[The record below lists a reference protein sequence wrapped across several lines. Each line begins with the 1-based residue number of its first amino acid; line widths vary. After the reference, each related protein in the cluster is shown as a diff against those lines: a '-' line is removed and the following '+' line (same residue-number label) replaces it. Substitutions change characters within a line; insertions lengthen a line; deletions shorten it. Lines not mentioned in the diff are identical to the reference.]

1 MPCAEPVD
9 PARGVRALKP
19 IALRHSGMDFW
30 NPYRA
35 LAPAQQ
41 RLIGAASVVAVILFW
56 AALSASGLLSKNQLP
71 SPLSVAQAMSYLAWY
86 EGNSA
91 LALATAWSVGR
102 VATASLLVMLV
113 GIPLGVLMGA
123 SPKLNA
129 VFSPLIDPFRSAP
142 VAALLPIMVMWFGIG
157 EFMKIA
163 FLFVGSIV
171 YLTPLVRDAVRA
183 VPEEYLIAA
192 KDIGAT
198 PWECITKVLVPLAM
212 PRIMDAVIVGVSVSW
227 TYITVA
233 EYVNAQE
240 GLGQLIANARRLS
253 AMDQVFAGIIVIIAV
268 ALLTYQSLMWL
279 KKRFFRWETKG

>member
-1 MPCAEPVD
+1 
-9 PARGVRALKP
+9 
-19 IALRHSGMDFW
+19 MDFW

-35 LAPAQQ
+35 LDPGQQ
-41 RLIGAASVVAVILFW
+41 RWIGFASVAAVLLLW
-56 AALSASGLLSKNQLP
+56 TALSVSGLLSKNQLP
-71 SPLSVAQAMSYLAWY
+71 SPMAVAQALGYLGWY
-86 EGNSA
+86 EGKSA
-91 LALATAWSVGR
+91 LAVATLWSVGR
-102 VATASLLVMLV
+102 VATASLLVVLV
-113 GIPLGVLMGA
+113 GVPLGVLMGA
-123 SPKLNA
+123 SPRLNA

-183 VPEEYLIAA
+183 VPEQYLVAA

-198 PWECITKVLVPLAM
+198 PWECITRVLVPLAM

-253 AMDQVFAGIIVIIAV
+253 ATDQVFAGIIVIIGV
-268 ALLTYQSLMWL
+268 ALLTYQALMWL
-279 KKRFFRWETKG
+279 KGRFFRWETKA

>member
-1 MPCAEPVD
+1 MTE
-9 PARGVRALKP
+9 
-19 IALRHSGMDFW
+19 FW

-35 LAPAQQ
+35 LPAREQ
-41 RLIGAASVVAVILFW
+41 RLLGLGSVLAVLVAW
-56 AALSASGLLSKNQLP
+56 AALSASGWFSKNQLP
-71 SPLSVAQAMSYLAWY
+71 SPWAVAEALAYLGWY
-86 EGNSA
+86 EGKSQLLSA
-91 LALATAWSVGR
+91 TLWSVGR
-102 VATASLLVMLV
+102 VAVASLLVIV
-113 GIPLGVLMGA
+113 IGIPLGVLMGA
-123 SPKLNA
+123 SPRVNA
-129 VFSPLIDPFRSAP
+129 ALSPLIDPFRSAP

-171 YLTPLVRDAVRA
+171 YLTPLVRDAIRA
-183 VPEEYLIAA
+183 VPEGYLVSA

-198 PWECITKVLVPLAM
+198 QWECVSKVLIPLAM
-212 PRIMDAVIVGVSVSW
+212 PRIMDAIIVGVSVSW

-268 ALLTYQSLMWL
+268 ALLTYQGLMAL
-279 KKRFFRWETKG
+279 KRALYKWETKE

>member
-1 MPCAEPVD
+1 
-9 PARGVRALKP
+9 
-19 IALRHSGMDFW
+19 MDFW

-35 LAPAQQ
+35 LAPSQQ
-41 RLIGAASVVAVILFW
+41 RWIGLASVATVLLLW
-56 AALSASGLLSKNQLP
+56 SALSASGLLSKNQLP
-71 SPLSVAQAMSYLAWY
+71 SPLAVAQALAYLGWY
-86 EGNSA
+86 EGKSA
-91 LALATAWSVGR
+91 LAVATMWSVGR
-102 VATASLLVMLV
+102 VATASALVMLV

-123 SPKLNA
+123 SPKVNA

-171 YLTPLVRDAVRA
+171 YLTPLVRDAIRA
-183 VPEEYLIAA
+183 VPEEYLVAA

-198 PWECITKVLVPLAM
+198 QFECITKVLVPLAM

-253 AMDQVFAGIIVIIAV
+253 ATDQVFAGIIVIIGV
-268 ALLTYQSLMWL
+268 ALLTYQALMWF
-279 KKRFFRWETKG
+279 KRRFFKWETAA

>member
-1 MPCAEPVD
+1 
-9 PARGVRALKP
+9 
-19 IALRHSGMDFW
+19 MDFW
-30 NPYRA
+30 NPYRT
-35 LAPAQQ
+35 LEPARQ
-41 RLIGAASVVAVILFW
+41 RLIGAGSVAAVIVFW
-56 AALSASGLLSKNQLP
+56 AALAASGLLSKNQLP
-71 SPLSVAQAMSYLAWY
+71 SPLSVAEAMVYLAWY
-86 EGNSA
+86 EGKSA

-253 AMDQVFAGIIVIIAV
+253 AMDQVFAGIIVIIGV
-268 ALLTYQSLMWL
+268 ALLTYQSLMGM
-279 KKRFFRWETKG
+279 KKRFFRWETKA

>member
-1 MPCAEPVD
+1 
-9 PARGVRALKP
+9 
-19 IALRHSGMDFW
+19 MDFW

-35 LAPAQQ
+35 LAPNQQ
-41 RLIGAASVVAVILFW
+41 RLIGIASVASVLLIW
-56 AALSASGLLSKNQLP
+56 TALSASGLLSKNQLP
-71 SPLSVAQAMSYLAWY
+71 SPLAVGQAMSYLGWY
-86 EGNSA
+86 EGKSA
-91 LALATAWSVGR
+91 LAVATMWSVWR
-102 VATASLLVMLV
+102 VAAASLLVMV
-113 GIPLGVLMGA
+113 IGIPLGVLMGA
-123 SPKLNA
+123 SPKVNA

-183 VPEEYLIAA
+183 VPEEYLVAA

-198 PWECITKVLVPLAM
+198 QWECITKVLVPLAM

-240 GLGQLIANARRLS
+240 GLGQLIANARRM
-253 AMDQVFAGIIVIIAV
+253 AATDQVFAGIIVIIGV

-279 KKRFFRWETKG
+279 KRRFFRWETKA

>member
-1 MPCAEPVD
+1 
-9 PARGVRALKP
+9 
-19 IALRHSGMDFW
+19 MDFW
-30 NPYRA
+30 NPYRT
-35 LAPAQQ
+35 LPQAQQ
-41 RLIGAASVVAVILFW
+41 RWIGLASVGGVLLLW
-56 AALSASGLLSKNQLP
+56 TALSASGLFSKNQLP
-71 SPLSVAQAMSYLAWY
+71 SPWAVGEAMAYLGWY
-86 EGNSA
+86 EGKSA
-91 LALATAWSVGR
+91 LAVATLWSVGR
-102 VATASLLVMLV
+102 VAAASLLVMLI

-129 VFSPLIDPFRSAP
+129 VFSPLVDPFRSAP
-142 VAALLPIMVMWFGIG
+142 MAALLPIMVMWFGIG

-171 YLTPLVRDAVRA
+171 YLTPLVRDAIRA
-183 VPEEYLIAA
+183 VPEEYTIAA

-198 PWECITKVLVPLAM
+198 QWECMTKVLVPLAM

-240 GLGQLIANARRLS
+240 GLGQLISNARRMS
-253 AMDQVFAGIIVIIAV
+253 ATDQVFAGIIVIIAV

-279 KKRFFRWETKG
+279 KRRFFKWETKA

>member
-1 MPCAEPVD
+1 
-9 PARGVRALKP
+9 
-19 IALRHSGMDFW
+19 MDFW
-30 NPYRA
+30 NPYRS
-35 LAPAQQ
+35 LPPAQQ
-41 RLIGAASVVAVILFW
+41 RWIGAASVGAVIVLW
-56 AALSASGLLSKNQLP
+56 ALLAASGLLSKNQLP
-71 SPLSVAQAMSYLAWY
+71 SPLAVAEALVYLGWY
-86 EGNSA
+86 EGKSA
-91 LALATAWSVGR
+91 LAVATMWSVGR
-102 VATASLLVMLV
+102 VAAASLLVIV
-113 GIPLGVLMGA
+113 IGVPLGVLMGA
-123 SPKLNA
+123 SPRLNA

-183 VPEEYLIAA
+183 VPEQYMIAA

-198 PWECITKVLVPLAM
+198 PWECIMKVLVPLAM
-212 PRIMDAVIVGVSVSW
+212 PRIMDAIIVGVSVSW

-268 ALLTYQSLMWL
+268 ALLTYQTLMWL
-279 KKRFFRWETKG
+279 KRRFFKWETQT

>member
-1 MPCAEPVD
+1 
-9 PARGVRALKP
+9 
-19 IALRHSGMDFW
+19 MDFW

-35 LAPAQQ
+35 LPAHQQ
-41 RLIGAASVVAVILFW
+41 RLIGVASVVTVLLCW
-56 AALSASGLLSKNQLP
+56 WLLSASGLLSKNQLP
-71 SPLSVAQAMSYLAWY
+71 SPWVVAQAMGYLGWY
-86 EGNSA
+86 EGKS
-91 LALATAWSVGR
+91 ALATATMWSVGR
-102 VATASLLVMLV
+102 VAAASLLVIV
-113 GIPLGVLMGA
+113 IGIPLGVLMGA

-183 VPEEYLIAA
+183 VPEEYMIAA

-253 AMDQVFAGIIVIIAV
+253 ATDQVFAGIIVIIGV
-268 ALLTYQSLMWL
+268 ALLTYQSLMGL
-279 KKRFFRWETKG
+279 KRHFFRWETKA

>member
-1 MPCAEPVD
+1 M
-9 PARGVRALKP
+9 
-19 IALRHSGMDFW
+19 SNFW
-30 NPYRA
+30 NPYCHLSASR
-35 LAPAQQ
+35 Q
-41 RLIGAASVVAVILFW
+41 RVLGITAVIAVLVLW
-56 AALSASGLLSKNQLP
+56 AALSASGLLTKNQLP
-71 SPLSVAQAMSYLAWY
+71 SPLSVAQAMAYLGWY
-86 EGNSA
+86 EGKSQ
-91 LALATAWSVGR
+91 LAVATMWSVGR
-102 VATASLLVMLV
+102 VGAASLLVMLV

-123 SPKLNA
+123 SPRINA
-129 VFSPLIDPFRSAP
+129 FFSPLIDPFRSAP

-171 YLTPLVRDAVRA
+171 YLTPLVRDAIRS

-198 PWECITKVLVPLAM
+198 QWECIHKVLVPLAM

-240 GLGQLIANARRLS
+240 GLGQLIANAKRLS

-279 KKRFFRWETKG
+279 KGRFFQWETKV

>member
-1 MPCAEPVD
+1 
-9 PARGVRALKP
+9 
-19 IALRHSGMDFW
+19 MDFW

-35 LAPAQQ
+35 LAPGQQ
-41 RLIGAASVVAVILFW
+41 RWIGLASVATVLLLW
-56 AALSASGLLSKNQLP
+56 SALSASGLLSKNQLP
-71 SPLSVAQAMSYLAWY
+71 SPLAVAQALAYLGWY
-86 EGNSA
+86 EGKSA
-91 LALATAWSVGR
+91 LAVATMWSVGR
-102 VATASLLVMLV
+102 VATASALVIVV

-123 SPKLNA
+123 SPKVNA

-142 VAALLPIMVMWFGIG
+142 GAALLPIMVMWFGIG

-183 VPEEYLIAA
+183 VPEEYLVAA
-192 KDIGAT
+192 KDIGANQF
-198 PWECITKVLVPLAM
+198 ECITKVLVPLAM

-253 AMDQVFAGIIVIIAV
+253 ATDQVFAGIIVIIGV
-268 ALLTYQSLMWL
+268 ALLTYQALMWV
-279 KKRFFRWETKG
+279 KRRFFKWETGA

>member
-1 MPCAEPVD
+1 
-9 PARGVRALKP
+9 
-19 IALRHSGMDFW
+19 MDFW
-30 NPYRA
+30 NPYRTLPPAHQRWIGLGSILAVLLLWSA
-35 LAPAQQ
+35 LA
-41 RLIGAASVVAVILFW
+41 
-56 AALSASGLLSKNQLP
+56 ASGLLTKNQLP
-71 SPLSVAQAMSYLAWY
+71 SPWAVSEAMVYLAWY
-86 EGNSA
+86 EGQSA
-91 LALATAWSVGR
+91 LAVAAAWSVGR
-102 VATASLLVMLV
+102 VAAASLLVIV
-113 GIPLGVLMGA
+113 IGVPLGVLMGA
-123 SPKLNA
+123 SPRLNA

-183 VPEEYLIAA
+183 VPEQYLIAA

-198 PWECITKVLVPLAM
+198 SFECVTKVLVPLAM
-212 PRIMDAVIVGVSVSW
+212 PRIMDAIIVGVSVSW

-240 GLGQLIANARRLS
+240 GLGQLISNARRLS

-268 ALLTYQSLMWL
+268 ALFTYQSLMWL
-279 KKRFFRWETKG
+279 KKRWFKWETKA

>member
-1 MPCAEPVD
+1 
-9 PARGVRALKP
+9 
-19 IALRHSGMDFW
+19 MDFW

-35 LAPAQQ
+35 LPPAQQ
-41 RLIGAASVVAVILFW
+41 RWIGLGSILAVLLLW
-56 AALSASGLLSKNQLP
+56 SALAASGLLTKNQLP
-71 SPLSVAQAMSYLAWY
+71 SPWAVSEAMVYLAWY
-86 EGNSA
+86 EGQSA
-91 LALATAWSVGR
+91 LAVAAAWSVGR
-102 VATASLLVMLV
+102 VAAASLLVIV
-113 GIPLGVLMGA
+113 IGVPLGVLMGA
-123 SPKLNA
+123 SPRLNA

-183 VPEEYLIAA
+183 VPEQYLIAA

-198 PWECITKVLVPLAM
+198 PFECVTKVLVPLAM
-212 PRIMDAVIVGVSVSW
+212 PRIMDAIIVGVSVSW

-240 GLGQLIANARRLS
+240 GLGQLISNARRLS

-268 ALLTYQSLMWL
+268 ALFTYQSLMWL
-279 KKRFFRWETKG
+279 KKRWFKWETKA

>member
-1 MPCAEPVD
+1 
-9 PARGVRALKP
+9 
-19 IALRHSGMDFW
+19 MDFW
-30 NPYRA
+30 NPYRT
-35 LAPAQQ
+35 LEPARQ
-41 RLIGAASVVAVILFW
+41 RMIGLASVLTVLVAWTLV
-56 AALSASGLLSKNQLP
+56 SASGLLSKNQLP
-71 SPLSVAQAMSYLAWY
+71 SPLAVGQAMAYLGWY
-86 EGNSA
+86 EGKS
-91 LALATAWSVGR
+91 ALATATLWSVGR
-102 VATASLLVMLV
+102 VAVASLLVMLI

-123 SPKLNA
+123 SPRLNA

-171 YLTPLVRDAVRA
+171 YLTPLVRDAVRS
-183 VPEEYLIAA
+183 VPEAYMVAA

-253 AMDQVFAGIIVIIAV
+253 ATDQVFAGIIVIIGV

-279 KKRFFRWETKG
+279 KRRFFRWETAA